1 MSLSV
6 ERKRDLVAFLRDYRA
21 TLKSTTGGIHDNVK
35 PVATNDV
42 KEMSYALE
50 TDTFTSLESHRS
62 HGDVKLSRKRL
73 REGVTSASNENI
85 TLFIGEVTSMMT
97 IYGDS
102 EQPSATAAGETGN
115 CIYNFI

>member
-1 MSLSV
+1 M
-6 ERKRDLVAFLRDYRA
+6 AFLRDYRS

-50 TDTFTSLESHRS
+50 TDTFTLESHRS

-115 CIYNFI
+115 LYLQFHLIL